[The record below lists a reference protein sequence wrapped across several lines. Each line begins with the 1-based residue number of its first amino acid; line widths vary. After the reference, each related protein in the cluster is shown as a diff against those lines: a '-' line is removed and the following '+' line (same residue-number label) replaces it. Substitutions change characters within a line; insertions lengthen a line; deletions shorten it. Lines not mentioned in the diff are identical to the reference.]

1 MGRFGSFEE
10 VDDTLA
16 EWNHNQTSFELVR
29 INIRTVCF
37 DFIAD
42 KQVFLFSDTLEIDNL
57 AQIGPNMGPGC

>member
-42 KQVFLFSDTLEIDNL
+42 E
-57 AQIGPNMGPGC
+57 